1 MHCMIHRQQLVSK
14 NKIPELH
21 NCLQV
26 CIRAIN
32 RIKSNMLHSRLFARL
47 CEENDDAFRQLLLYT
62 EVRWLLKGL
71 SLHRLVELT
80 IEFLFEAEPYLEKEL
95 KLQTSSVLQG

>member
-1 MHCMIHRQQLVSK
+1 MIHRQQLVSK
-14 NKIPELH
+14 NQLPELH

-32 RIKSNMLHSRLFARL
+32 RIKSNTLHSRLFAKL
-47 CEENDDAFRQLLLYT
+47 CEENDDTFKQLLLYA

-71 SLHRLVELT
+71 SLQRFVELT
-80 IEFLFEAEPYLEKEL
+80 VECLCEIEFSLAKEL
-95 KLQTSSVLQG
+95 RLQKSSALHG